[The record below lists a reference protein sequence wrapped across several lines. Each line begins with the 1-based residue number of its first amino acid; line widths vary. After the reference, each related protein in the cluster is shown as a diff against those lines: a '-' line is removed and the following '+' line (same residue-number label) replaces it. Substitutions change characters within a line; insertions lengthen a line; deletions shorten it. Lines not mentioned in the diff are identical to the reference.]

1 MVDGACGL
9 DIEED
14 GDVELKVDSTF
25 ALEEFSSPTIG
36 DWPTIGDLVTI
47 GLKIELFAVGGVA
60 EFVDEVKEGS
70 EPVFGFP
77 KLNMLEVAGV
87 AVCEK
92 FGFGCVSAVFGAD

>member
-1 MVDGACGL
+1 MN
-9 DIEED
+9 IEED
-14 GDVELKVDSTF
+14 GVVGLKVDSTF

-36 DWPTIGDLVTI
+36 DCPTIGDLVTI
-47 GLKIELFAVGGVA
+47 GLKIELFTVGGVE
-60 EFVDEVKEGS
+60 EFVDEVKDGP

-92 FGFGCVSAVFGAD
+92 FGFGSDSAGFGAD